1 MAREREI
8 YRINLERLD
17 AFFPDKELLSKKDVV
32 RFTKRSEP
40 TVKKL
45 FKFNGNYISKAS
57 LASQL
62 SS

>member
-1 MAREREI
+1 MAREKET

-32 RFTKRSEP
+32 EFTKRSEP
-40 TVKKL
+40 TVSKL
-45 FKFNGNYISKAS
+45 FKFKGNYISKAS